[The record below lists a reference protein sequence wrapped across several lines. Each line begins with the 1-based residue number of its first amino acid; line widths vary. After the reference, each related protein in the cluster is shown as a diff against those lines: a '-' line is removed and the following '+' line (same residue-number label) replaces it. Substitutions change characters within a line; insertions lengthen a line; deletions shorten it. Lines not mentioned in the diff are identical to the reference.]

1 MRALPFLLVLPLAA
15 QSVFYSKHF
24 PGSIPA
30 YVSVEVSKDGSAVY
44 KEAPDD
50 DNPVEFKMPAPET
63 QEIFALAEKLEH
75 FKRPL
80 ESNLKVAR
88 MGDKTFRF
96 VNGEEK
102 TEAKFNFSLDEDARV
117 LLDVFERITETQQL
131 LFVLERT
138 VRFDKLGVNKALLQI
153 EAAWDRNRIVGADR
167 FLPMLDRVAKNGS
180 YLNMARE
187 RAGALA
193 QAFRNPV
200 AKAPP
205 PAGQE

>member
-50 DNPVEFKMPAPET
+50 DNPVEFKMPEPET